1 MLTFYDYYGNRVRL
15 SFTKNA
21 FSSEPK
27 HVFVICR
34 YRNGWLLTEHRERGL
49 EFPGGKMEEG
59 ETPEEAAIREVR
71 EETGGIVRELMYLGQ
86 YEVMGKTET
95 IIKNIY
101 VAYVDELI
109 QQPSYFETNG
119 PVYIEQLPQNIR
131 SDDRFSFIM
140 KDDVLTYS
148 LLEMKKRSFV

>member
-1 MLTFYDYYGNRVRL
+1 MLTFHDYYGNHVRL
-15 SFTKNA
+15 SFTKNP
-21 FSSEPK
+21 FSSTPK

-34 YRNGWLLTEHRERGL
+34 YKNGWLLTEHGERGL

-71 EETGGIVRELMYLGQ
+71 EETGGIVRKLIYLGQ
-86 YEVMGKTET
+86 YEVSGNVQ
-95 IIKNIY
+95 IVKNIY
-101 VAYVDELI
+101 VAYIDKLLE
-109 QQPSYFETNG
+109 QPTYFETNG
-119 PVYIEQLPQNIR
+119 PVYIEQLPENIR
-131 SDDRFSFIM
+131 TDERFSFIM